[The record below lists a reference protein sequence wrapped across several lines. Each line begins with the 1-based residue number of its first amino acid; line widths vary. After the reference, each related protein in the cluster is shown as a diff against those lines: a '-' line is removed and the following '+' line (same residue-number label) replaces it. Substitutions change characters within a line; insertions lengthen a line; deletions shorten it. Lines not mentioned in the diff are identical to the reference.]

1 MKKVQ
6 TSETSETS
14 EAAEEPPVEQLARYE
29 PWLRLIAG
37 WEIDSRLGQKFS
49 ASDVV
54 QQTMLEAW
62 KDWNEFDGEEGR
74 QRRAWLRQILAHQL
88 AHFARHYAGTQKRDI
103 AREQSI
109 DASLANSSQRLEQL
123 LATDQSSPS
132 RRAAANEQALEL
144 ARVLEQLPEDYRQVI
159 RLRNLE
165 DLSHEEVARRMNR
178 TVGAVRMLWVRAL
191 AALRQQIRE

>member
-1 MKKVQ
+1 MKESD
-6 TSETSETS
+6 TSGDSGERRI
-14 EAAEEPPVEQLARYE
+14 EPLTRYE

-62 KDWNEFDGEEGR
+62 KDWDKFRGDEEC

-88 AHFARHYAGTQKRDI
+88 ARLARHYAGTQKRDI
-103 AREQSI
+103 ACERSI
-109 DASLANSSQRLEQL
+109 DASLANSSMRLDRF
-123 LATDQSSPS
+123 LAADQSSPS
-132 RRAAANEQALEL
+132 RRAADNEQSLRL
-144 ARVLEQLPEDYRQVI
+144 ATILEQLPDDYRQVI

-165 DLSHEEVARRMNR
+165 ELSHEEVALRMNR
-178 TVGAVRMLWVRAL
+178 SVGAVRMLWVRAL
-191 AALRQQIRE
+191 AALRQQIRD

>member
-1 MKKVQ
+1 MKEPQ
-6 TSETSETS
+6 TPDATG
-14 EAAEEPPVEQLARYE
+14 EPRIEQLARYE

-37 WEIDSRLGQKFS
+37 WEIDSRLGRKFS

-62 KDWNEFDGEEGR
+62 KNWDKFKGDEEC

-88 AHFARHYAGTQKRDI
+88 AHFARHYIGTQKRDI
-103 AREQSI
+103 ACERSI
-109 DASLANSSQRLEQL
+109 DVSLAQSSIRLDQL
-123 LATDQSSPS
+123 LAADQSSPS
-132 RRAAANEQALEL
+132 RRAADNEQSLHL

-178 TVGAVRMLWVRAL
+178 TVGAVRMLWLRAL
-191 AALRQQIRE
+191 SALREQIRD